1 MADVLMA
8 RGDVEQSVPI
18 LERAAAALAPTG
30 YSWGPLA
37 WMLLAQALGQLGR
50 VSDAGRILAR
60 AESRHGLK
68 SMLFAP
74 ELALARAWTS
84 AARRDGPGAINAA
97 REAARAAERGGQ
109 SAVAVR
115 ALIDAVRLG
124 DVRAAEFIERLGCRL
139 RRRRNW
145 RSTMRGRSRQATP
158 TDWTQRPTA
167 FERVGMRAW
176 RRMLRL
182 RRSERVTK
190 PIRADP
196 RQPHPA
202 LHPDRVDES
211 LVVADHHERAAV
223 GVQRGLQL
231 RRR

>member
-1 MADVLMA
+1 
-8 RGDVEQSVPI
+8 
-18 LERAAAALAPTG
+18 
-30 YSWGPLA
+30 
-37 WMLLAQALGQLGR
+37 MLLAQALGQLGR

-124 DVRAAEFIERLGCRL
+124 DVRAAEFIERLGVDCVVGAMALDYARAFTAGDADGL
-139 RRRRNW
+139 D
-145 RSTMRGRSRQATP
+145 AAAA
-158 TDWTQRPTA
+158 A
-167 FERVGMRAW
+167 FEHIGMRAW
-176 RRMLRL
+176 PSDAAAQARRAR
-182 RRSERVTK
+182 
-190 PIRADP
+190 D
-196 RQPHPA
+196 
-202 LHPDRVDES
+202 
-211 LVVADHHERAAV
+211 
-223 GVQRGLQL
+223 
-231 RRR
+231 